1 MGVIAKQISGSYDM
15 TYLITHKPAYD
26 ADFVEL
32 NKDLQ
37 RLATRALDEL
47 EQDPVTPR
55 GDTIKLLKGWKNLWR
70 YRLGDYRLI
79 YEAAQDQPVVRLLA
93 IGPRKDVYQRFNYRP
108 DEAEGLDLV
117 FGPELA
123 AGLGPQPATPPE
135 WMSHP
140 EWFQPAPQ
148 EERGEPLPR
157 KLTPALLRQWLV
169 PELHHPVLQR
179 CRTDEDLLQA
189 DVPSDVLGRVMDALW
204 PASPERIASQPD
216 LALFQPEDLERY
228 AEGTL
233 RGFLLHLDD
242 SQQRYTHWSL
252 KGPTLV
258 KGGPGSGKSTV
269 ALYRIRALAALG
281 LQISGEIPEI
291 LFTTYTNALV
301 NFSESL
307 LVQLLGNVL
316 PKRTSKL
323 PPQIKVTTVDKLV
336 MWIAK
341 SSGDRRELVSREQ
354 QQEALRHARLALQPA
369 AMGEMDKLLVSIA
382 LQNLRDDY
390 LLEEFDWVVEG
401 QDCRD
406 EAAYLTANRAGRG
419 IPFDRKLRSAVWRL
433 YQVYAEY
440 LERQERCTW
449 GQLRQKA
456 LDQVRSG
463 QFTQRWDSVVVDEA
477 QDLTPVALALCV
489 ELCREPSGLF
499 LTADANQSL
508 YNKGFRWKNV
518 HSQLNVAGRS
528 RILRRNY
535 RSTREIAEAA
545 ADLLAGEEEADAE
558 AVRQEFMHR
567 GDSPVVYAASNVDD
581 QARWLAQQIYQA
593 ARELR
598 LPINAAAVLTPT
610 NSLGRNFAA
619 RLQQHG
625 IPAQFQASNEVRV
638 HERTVKVLT
647 LHAAKG
653 LEFPI
658 VAIVHVEADRL
669 PRDLPDAN
677 PEELAEHLAN
687 QRKLFY
693 VGCTRAMRYVFVTH
707 DRYLPS
713 PFLDLLSEDRWLKI
727 DSE

>member
-1 MGVIAKQISGSYDM
+1 MP
-15 TYLITHKPAYD
+15 YLITHKPAYD
-26 ADFVEL
+26 SDFVEL

-37 RLATRALDEL
+37 RQVTRALNEL
-47 EQDPVTPR
+47 EADPITPR
-55 GDTIKLLKGWKNLWR
+55 GDTIKALKGWKNLWR

-79 YEAAQDQPVVRLLA
+79 YEVVQDQPIVRLLA
-93 IGPRKDVYQRFNYRP
+93 IGPRKDVYERFNYRP
-108 DEAEGLDLV
+108 DEAGGPPIV
-117 FGPELA
+117 FGPDLA
-123 AGLGPQPATPPE
+123 AGIAPQQAAAPQ
-135 WMSHP
+135 WLSHP
-140 EWFQPAPQ
+140 EWFQPASQ
-148 EERGEPLPR
+148 ERGEPLPR

-169 PELHHPVLQR
+169 PEADHPTLMR
-179 CRTDEDLLQA
+179 CRTDDDLVKA
-189 DVPSDVLGRVMDALW
+189 DVPSELLGRIMDALW
-204 PASPERIASQPD
+204 PASPQRIASQPN
-216 LALFQPEDLERY
+216 LVLFKPEDMERY

-233 RGFLLHLDD
+233 RGFLLHLDE
-242 SQQRYTHWSL
+242 SQQRFTHWSL

-269 ALYRIRALAALG
+269 ALYRIRALVELG
-281 LQISGEIPEI
+281 LQINGEVPEI

-307 LVQLLGNVL
+307 LLQLLGSVL
-316 PKRTSKL
+316 PNRPTQL
-323 PPQIKVTTVDKLV
+323 PPQLKVTTVDKL
-336 MWIAK
+336 MMRIAK
-341 SSGDRRELVSREQ
+341 SDGDRREIASHDQ
-354 QQEALRHARLALQPA
+354 QKEALNHARLTLKPT

-382 LQNLRDDY
+382 LQNLRDEY

-401 QDCRD
+401 QNCRD
-406 EAAYLTANRAGRG
+406 EAAYLAASRAGRG
-419 IPFDRKLRSAVWRL
+419 IPFDQKLRSAVWRL
-433 YQVYAEY
+433 YQVYSKY
-440 LERQERCTW
+440 LDRQGRCTW

-463 QFTQRWDSVVVDEA
+463 LFTQRWDTVVVDEA
-477 QDLTPVALALCV
+477 QDLTPTALALCV

-518 HSQLNVAGRS
+518 HSQLNVTGRS
-528 RILRRNY
+528 RTLRRNY

-545 ADLLAGEEEADAE
+545 ADLLAGDEEVDAE
-558 AVRQEFMHR
+558 AVRQEFVHR
-567 GDSPVVYAASNVDD
+567 GDPPVIYSASNVDD

-598 LPINAAAVLTPT
+598 LPINAAVVLVPT
-610 NSLGRNFAA
+610 NGLGRNFASL
-619 RLQQHG
+619 LQQHG
-625 IPAQFQASNEVRV
+625 IPSQFQSSSEVNV

-658 VAIVHVEADRL
+658 VAIAHVEADRL
-669 PRDLPDAN
+669 PRDLSDAD
-677 PEELAEHLAN
+677 PEELAEHLAS

-707 DRYLPS
+707 DHYLPS
-713 PFLDLLSEDRWLKI
+713 PFLDQLSEERWLKI
-727 DSE
+727 EGS